1 VPDPGFDALVGQV
14 LAGRFSVI
22 RVIGRTAVG
31 ILYEVQH
38 QETHRKLTLEK
49 LGLPLKDD
57 PEAFVRFRHD
67 ADVVAKL
74 HHPNIAEIVEWQTLE
89 DGSRCL
95 AMERPEGEDLAT
107 RMKKGVPP
115 WSMVS
120 AVAEQ
125 VLTALEVAHQAGVI
139 HGALTPQHIF
149 LAREPDGRE
158 RCKLHGFGV
167 SRIWHLYPHPSFVEE
182 RIEAAFYLSPEHAQG
197 KTGELGPASDCFSFA
212 SILFELVSSKQPFSA
227 ASAGAIVYKIGHGQA
242 DSVLQHRPDAPPALD
257 KVLSRAW
264 ERDRE
269 RRLTAPALREEL
281 LAVLSSAQFLAGSAE
296 IRVQS
301 QAVTAPSALLL
312 PEPLPDTAP
321 NDETRQPILSAQS
334 SPAALRQRR
343 WFLPAVGGTAALLL
357 LLIVL
362 IARKASPP
370 PLLPAPAPAVAAPP
384 AAEPPVAPPAAEPP
398 VAPPAAEPPVAPPP
412 EPAVA
417 PPTPDAVDDDAPKK
431 HRKHHHHSSSSKTS
445 SRTHKSK
452 DAPKPPSKKT
462 RETEM

>member
-1 VPDPGFDALVGQV
+1 MPDPAFDALVGQV
-14 LAGRFSVI
+14 LAGRFRVI

-38 QETHRKLTLEK
+38 EETHRKLTLEK

-57 PEAFVRFRHD
+57 PGAFERFRHD

-74 HHPNIAEIVEWQTLE
+74 HHPNIAEIVEWQTVE

-95 AMERPEGEDLAT
+95 AMEHPEGEDLAT
-107 RMKKGVPP
+107 RMKQGVPP

-125 VLTALEVAHQAGVI
+125 VLTALEAAHQTGVI

-149 LAREPDGRE
+149 LAREPGGRE

-167 SRIWHLYPHPSFVEE
+167 SRIWHLYPHPSFAEE

-212 SILFELVSSKQPFSA
+212 SILFSLVTGKQPFSA
-227 ASAGAIVYKIGHGQA
+227 ASAGAIIYKIGHGQA

-281 LAVLSSAQFLAGSAE
+281 LAVLSSAQFLAGGSVE
-296 IRVQS
+296 IPVQS
-301 QAVTAPSALLL
+301 EAAAAPSTLLL
-312 PEPLPDTAP
+312 PEPLPDAAP
-321 NDETRQPILSAQS
+321 NDETRQSILPAQWS
-334 SPAALRQRR
+334 LAALRQRR
-343 WFLPAVGGTAALLL
+343 WFLPAVGGTAVLLL

-362 IARKASPP
+362 IARKGSPP
-370 PLLPAPAPAVAAPP
+370 PLPARAPAVAASPAPEPP
-384 AAEPPVAPPAAEPP
+384 AAPPH
-398 VAPPAAEPPVAPPP
+398 
-412 EPAVA
+412 EPAGA
-417 PPTPDAVDDDAPKK
+417 PPTPAAADDDAPKK

-445 SRTHKSK
+445 STTDTPRST
-452 DAPKPPSKKT
+452 SKKT
-462 RETEM
+462 QHRVRH

>member
-1 VPDPGFDALVGQV
+1 V
-14 LAGRFSVI
+14 LAGRFRVI

-38 QETHRKLTLEK
+38 EETHRTLTLEK
-49 LGLPLKDD
+49 LELPLKDD
-57 PEAFVRFRHD
+57 PGAFERFRHD

-95 AMERPEGEDLAT
+95 AMEHPEGEDLAT

-120 AVAEQ
+120 AVVEQ
-125 VLTALEVAHQAGVI
+125 VLTALEAAHQAGVI

-149 LAREPDGRE
+149 LAREPGGRE

-167 SRIWHLYPHPSFVEE
+167 SRISHLYPHPSFAEE

-197 KTGELGPASDCFSFA
+197 KTAELGPASDCFSFA
-212 SILFELVSSKQPFSA
+212 SILFELVTGKPPFNA

-257 KVLSRAW
+257 KVLARAW

-269 RRLTAPALREEL
+269 RRVTAPALREEL
-281 LAVLSSAQFLAGSAE
+281 LAVLSSAQFLAGGSAE
-296 IRVQS
+296 IRVP
-301 QAVTAPSALLL
+301 AEAATAPSTLLL
-312 PEPLPDTAP
+312 PEPLPAAAP
-321 NDETRQPILSAQS
+321 SDDETRQSIQPAQWS
-334 SPAALRQRR
+334 LAALRQRR
-343 WFLPAVGGTAALLL
+343 WFLPAAGGTGVLLL

-362 IARKASPP
+362 IARKGAPP
-370 PLLPAPAPAVAAPP
+370 PLPAPAPVVAAPP
-384 AAEPPVAPPAAEPP
+384 AAEPPVAA
-398 VAPPAAEPPVAPPP
+398 PP

-417 PPTPDAVDDDAPKK
+417 PPTPEAVDDDAPKK
-431 HRKHHHHSSSSKTS
+431 HHKHHHHSSSSKTS
-445 SRTHKSK
+445 STTHKSK
-452 DAPKPPSKKT
+452 DTPKSTSKKA
-462 RETEM
+462 RKTEM

>member
-1 VPDPGFDALVGQV
+1 MPEPGFDALVGQV
-14 LAGRFSVI
+14 LAGRFRVI
-22 RVIGRTAVG
+22 RAIGRTAVG
-31 ILYEVQH
+31 ILYEVQD
-38 QETHRKLTLEK
+38 QETQRELTLEK

-57 PEAFVRFRHD
+57 PGAFERFRHD

-95 AMERPEGEDLAT
+95 VMEHPEGEDLAT

-149 LAREPDGRE
+149 LAREPGGRE

-212 SILFELVSSKQPFSA
+212 SILFELVTGKPPFSA

-257 KVLSRAW
+257 KVLARAW

-281 LAVLSSAQFLAGSAE
+281 LAVLSSAQFLAGGSAE
-296 IRVQS
+296 IPVHS
-301 QAVTAPSALLL
+301 EAATAPGTLLL
-312 PEPLPDTAP
+312 PEPLPDVVP
-321 NDETRQPILSAQS
+321 NEETRQPTLPAQRS
-334 SPAALRQRR
+334 LAALRQRR
-343 WFLPAVGGTAALLL
+343 WFLPAVGGTAVLLL
-357 LLIVL
+357 LSIVL
-362 IARKASPP
+362 IARKGSPP
-370 PLLPAPAPAVAAPP
+370 PLPAPAPAVAAPP
-384 AAEPPVAPPAAEPP
+384 AAEPPVAPP
-398 VAPPAAEPPVAPPP
+398 P

-417 PPTPDAVDDDAPKK
+417 SPTPDAVDDDAPKK
-431 HRKHHHHSSSSKTS
+431 QRKHHHHSSSSKTS
-445 SRTHKSK
+445 SKTHKSK
-452 DAPKPPSKKT
+452 HTPKSTSKKT
-462 RETEM
+462 REIEM

>member
-14 LAGRFSVI
+14 LAGRFSVV

-31 ILYEVQH
+31 VLYEVQD
-38 QETHRKLTLEK
+38 QETHRKLMLEK

-57 PEAFVRFRHD
+57 PGAFDRFRHD

-95 AMERPEGEDLAT
+95 TIEHPDGEDLAT

-149 LAREPDGRE
+149 LAREPGGRE

-167 SRIWHLYPHPSFVEE
+167 SRIWHLYPHPSFAEE
-182 RIEAAFYLSPEHAQG
+182 RIEAALYLSPEHAQG
-197 KTGELGPASDCFSFA
+197 KTSELGPASDCFSFA
-212 SILFELVSSKQPFSA
+212 SILFALVTGKQPFNA
-227 ASAGAIVYKIGHGQA
+227 ASAGAILYKIGHGQA

-257 KVLSRAW
+257 KILSRAW

-269 RRLTAPALREEL
+269 RRLTAAALREEL
-281 LAVLSSAQFLAGSAE
+281 LAALSSAQFLAGSSVE
-296 IRVQS
+296 IPVHPD
-301 QAVTAPSALLL
+301 AATAPSTLLL
-312 PEPLPDTAP
+312 PEPLPDAAP
-321 NDETRQPILSAQS
+321 SDETRQSILPARWSL
-334 SPAALRQRR
+334 AALRQRR
-343 WFLPAVGGTAALLL
+343 WFLPAVGGTAVLLL

-362 IARKASPP
+362 LARKGSPP
-370 PLLPAPAPAVAAPP
+370 PLPARAPAVAAPP
-384 AAEPPVAPPAAEPP
+384 AAEPPVAR
-398 VAPPAAEPPVAPPP
+398 PP
-412 EPAVA
+412 ETTVA
-417 PPTPDAVDDDAPKK
+417 PPTPDVVDDDAPKR
-431 HRKHHHHSSSSKTS
+431 HRQHHHHHSSSSKTS
-445 SRTHKSK
+445 TTTHKSK
-452 DAPKPPSKKT
+452 HTPKSTSKKT

>member
-1 VPDPGFDALVGQV
+1 MPDLGFDALVGQV
-14 LAGRFSVI
+14 LAGRFRVI
-22 RVIGRTAVG
+22 RVLGRTAVG

-38 QETHRKLTLEK
+38 EETHRKLTLEK

-57 PEAFVRFRHD
+57 PGAFERFRHD

-89 DGSRCL
+89 DGSCCL
-95 AMERPEGEDLAT
+95 AMEHPEGEDLAT

-125 VLTALEVAHQAGVI
+125 VLTALEAAHQAGVI

-149 LAREPDGRE
+149 LAREPGGRE

-212 SILFELVSSKQPFSA
+212 SILFELVTGKQPFSA
-227 ASAGAIVYKIGHGQA
+227 ASAGAIIYKIGHGQA

-257 KVLSRAW
+257 TVLSRAW

-269 RRLTAPALREEL
+269 RRLTAAALREEL
-281 LAVLSSAQFLAGSAE
+281 IAVLASAQFLAGGSAE
-296 IRVQS
+296 IRVQPE
-301 QAVTAPSALLL
+301 AAAAPSTLLL
-312 PEPLPDTAP
+312 PEPLPDAAP
-321 NDETRQPILSAQS
+321 NDETRESILPAQWS
-334 SPAALRQRR
+334 LAALRQRR
-343 WFLPAVGGTAALLL
+343 WFLPAVGGTALLLL
-357 LLIVL
+357 LLIVS
-362 IARKASPP
+362 IARKGSPP
-370 PLLPAPAPAVAAPP
+370 ALPAPASAVAAPLT
-384 AAEPPVAPPAAEPP
+384 AEPR
-398 VAPPAAEPPVAPPP
+398 VAPPP

-431 HRKHHHHSSSSKTS
+431 HRKHHHHSSSSRTS
-445 SRTHKSK
+445 STTHKSK
-452 DAPKPPSKKT
+452 DTPRSPSKKT
-462 RETEM
+462 RKTEM

>member
-1 VPDPGFDALVGQV
+1 M
-14 LAGRFSVI
+14 
-22 RVIGRTAVG
+22 G
-31 ILYEVQH
+31 ILYEVEQ

-49 LGLPLKDD
+49 LGQPLKDD
-57 PEAFVRFRHD
+57 RGAFERFGHD

-95 AMERPEGEDLAT
+95 AMEHPQGEDLAT
-107 RMKKGVPP
+107 RMKRGVLP
-115 WSMVS
+115 WSVVS

-149 LAREPDGRE
+149 LAREPGGKE
-158 RCKLHGFGV
+158 RCQLHGFGV

-212 SILFELVSSKQPFSA
+212 SILFELVTGKQPFSA
-227 ASAGAIVYKIGHGQA
+227 ASAGAIIYKIGHGQA

-257 KVLSRAW
+257 TVLSRAW
-264 ERDRE
+264 EHDCE

-281 LAVLSSAQFLAGSAE
+281 LAVLSSAQFLAGGSAE

-301 QAVTAPSALLL
+301 EAATAPSTLLL
-312 PEPLPDTAP
+312 PEPLPDAAP
-321 NDETRQPILSAQS
+321 NDETRQSIVAAQWS
-334 SPAALRQRR
+334 LAALRQRR
-343 WFLPAVGGTAALLL
+343 WFLPALGGPVVLLL
-357 LLIVL
+357 LSIVL
-362 IARKASPP
+362 IARKGSPP
-370 PLLPAPAPAVAAPP
+370 PLPAPAPAVAAPP
-384 AAEPPVAPPAAEPP
+384 AAEPPVAPPL
-398 VAPPAAEPPVAPPP
+398 

-417 PPTPDAVDDDAPKK
+417 PPTPDAVGDDAPK
-431 HRKHHHHSSSSKTS
+431 KHHHHSSSKTS
-445 SRTHKSK
+445 STTHKSK
-452 DAPKPPSKKT
+452 DTPKSTSKKT
-462 RETEM
+462 QHRVRH

>member
-1 VPDPGFDALVGQV
+1 MPDPGFDALVGQV
-14 LAGRFSVI
+14 LAGRFRVI

-38 QETHRKLTLEK
+38 EETQRKLTLEK

-57 PEAFVRFRHD
+57 PGAFERFRHD

-95 AMERPEGEDLAT
+95 AMEHPDGEDLAT

-149 LAREPDGRE
+149 VAREPGGRE

-167 SRIWHLYPHPSFVEE
+167 SRIWHLYPHPSFAEE

-212 SILFELVSSKQPFSA
+212 SILFELVTGKQPFSA
-227 ASAGAIVYKIGHGQA
+227 ASAGAIIYKIGHGQA

-269 RRLTAPALREEL
+269 RRLTASALREEL
-281 LAVLSSAQFLAGSAE
+281 IAVLASAQFLAGGSAE

-301 QAVTAPSALLL
+301 EAATAPSTLLL
-312 PEPLPDTAP
+312 PEPLPD
-321 NDETRQPILSAQS
+321 
-334 SPAALRQRR
+334 
-343 WFLPAVGGTAALLL
+343 
-357 LLIVL
+357 
-362 IARKASPP
+362 
-370 PLLPAPAPAVAAPP
+370 AAPDD
-384 AAEPPVAPPAAEPP
+384 EPRQSTLP
-398 VAPPAAEPPVAPPP
+398 
-412 EPAVA
+412 
-417 PPTPDAVDDDAPKK
+417 
-431 HRKHHHHSSSSKTS
+431 
-445 SRTHKSK
+445 SRNG
-452 DAPKPPSKKT
+452 
-462 RETEM
+462 R

>member
-14 LAGRFSVI
+14 LAGRFRVI

-31 ILYEVQH
+31 VLYEVQH
-38 QETHRKLTLEK
+38 QETQRTLTLEK
-49 LGLPLKDD
+49 LGLPPKDD
-57 PEAFVRFRHD
+57 PGAFERFRHD

-95 AMERPEGEDLAT
+95 LIEHPEGEDLAT

-125 VLTALEVAHQAGVI
+125 VLTALEAAHQAGVI
-139 HGALTPQHIF
+139 HGALTPQDIF
-149 LAREPDGRE
+149 LAREPGGRE

-167 SRIWHLYPHPSFVEE
+167 SRIWHLYPHPSFAEE
-182 RIEAAFYLSPEHAQG
+182 RIDAAFYLSPEHAQG

-212 SILFELVSSKQPFSA
+212 SILFELVTGKPPFNA
-227 ASAGAIVYKIGHGQA
+227 ASAGAIVYKIGHGRA

-257 KVLSRAW
+257 KVLARAW

-269 RRLTAPALREEL
+269 RRLTAHALREEL
-281 LAVLSSAQFLAGSAE
+281 LAVLSSAQFLAGGSAE

-301 QAVTAPSALLL
+301 EAAIAPSTLLL
-312 PEPLPDTAP
+312 PEPLPDAAP
-321 NDETRQPILSAQS
+321 NDETRQTIQPAQWS
-334 SPAALRQRR
+334 LAALRQRR
-343 WFLPAVGGTAALLL
+343 WFLPAVGGTSVLLL

-362 IARKASPP
+362 IARKGSPP
-370 PLLPAPAPAVAAPP
+370 PLPAPAPAVAAPP
-384 AAEPPVAPPAAEPP
+384 AAA
-398 VAPPAAEPPVAPPP
+398 PPVAPPP
-412 EPAVA
+412 EPAVT

-445 SRTHKSK
+445 STTHKSK
-452 DAPKPPSKKT
+452 DTHKATSKKT
-462 RETEM
+462 RGTEM

>member
-1 VPDPGFDALVGQV
+1 V
-14 LAGRFSVI
+14 LAGRFRVI

-38 QETHRKLTLEK
+38 EETHRTLTLEK

-57 PEAFVRFRHD
+57 PGAFERFRHD

-74 HHPNIAEIVEWQTLE
+74 HHPNIAEIVEWQSLE

-95 AMERPEGEDLAT
+95 AMEHPEGEDLAT

-125 VLTALEVAHQAGVI
+125 VLTALEAAHHAGVI

-149 LAREPDGRE
+149 LAREPGGRD

-167 SRIWHLYPHPSFVEE
+167 SRISHLYPHPSFAEQ
-182 RIEAAFYLSPEHAQG
+182 IEAAFYLSPEHAQG
-197 KTGELGPASDCFSFA
+197 KTAELGPASDCFSFA
-212 SILFELVSSKQPFSA
+212 SILFELVTGTQPFSA
-227 ASAGAIVYKIGHGQA
+227 ASAGAIIYKIGHGQA

-257 KVLSRAW
+257 KVLARAW

-269 RRLTAPALREEL
+269 RRVTAPALREEL
-281 LAVLSSAQFLAGSAE
+281 LAVLSSAQFLAGGSAE
-296 IRVQS
+296 IRVP
-301 QAVTAPSALLL
+301 AEAATAPSTLLL
-312 PEPLPDTAP
+312 PEPLPAAAAP
-321 NDETRQPILSAQS
+321 DDDETRQSIQPAQWS
-334 SPAALRQRR
+334 LAALRQRR
-343 WFLPAVGGTAALLL
+343 WFLPAAGGTAVLLL

-362 IARKASPP
+362 IGRKGSPP
-370 PLLPAPAPAVAAPP
+370 PVPAPAPVVAAPP
-384 AAEPPVAPPAAEPP
+384 AAEPPVAA
-398 VAPPAAEPPVAPPP
+398 PP

-417 PPTPDAVDDDAPKK
+417 PPTPEAVDDDAPKK
-431 HRKHHHHSSSSKTS
+431 HHKHHHHSSSSKTS
-445 SRTHKSK
+445 STTHKSK
-452 DAPKPPSKKT
+452 DTPKSTSKKT
-462 RETEM
+462 RKTEM